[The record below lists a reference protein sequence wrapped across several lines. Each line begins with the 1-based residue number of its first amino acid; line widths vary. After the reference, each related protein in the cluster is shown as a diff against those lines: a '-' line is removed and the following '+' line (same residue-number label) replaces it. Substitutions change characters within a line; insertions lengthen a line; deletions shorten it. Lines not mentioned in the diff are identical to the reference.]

1 MDKKLKIFIIISAV
15 LAFLPF
21 VQITS
26 TRTFA
31 LEPVSFYNFLLMNW
45 LPAVFALILIGVWL
59 KSRAV
64 ANRLMALSGA
74 MFTGAV
80 LLLILGV
87 LASGDTSILRI
98 VQIGYWLLLIF
109 SGTVWFLEYMKLK
122 NK

>member
-1 MDKKLKIFIIISAV
+1 MNKKLKVFVIISAA

-21 VQITS
+21 IQVTS
-26 TRTFA
+26 ARTFA
-31 LEPVSFYNFLLMNW
+31 LESVTLYNFLLMNW

-59 KSRAV
+59 KARPV

-87 LASGDTSILRI
+87 LASGDTSILKI

-109 SGTVWFLEYMKLK
+109 SGTIWFWEYMKLK